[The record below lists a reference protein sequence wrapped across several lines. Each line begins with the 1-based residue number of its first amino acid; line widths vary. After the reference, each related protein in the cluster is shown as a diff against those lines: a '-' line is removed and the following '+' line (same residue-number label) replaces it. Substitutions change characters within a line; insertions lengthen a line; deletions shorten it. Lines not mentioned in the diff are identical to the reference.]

1 MEQLQVVAH
10 CGLGKSDGIRQVA
23 DTRLRVRLGR
33 DDAHELQA
41 RRVGQDPQHRSQ
53 RVGLTRREGRFE
65 HRLTAILDLGDE
77 LHLVILTA
85 IDTTVKI
92 STAVDA
98 KEAQDDLR
106 GPELPAGLLPTG
118 LLLGRSMPGS
128 LPAERRPSSSGRRRS
143 WRL

>member
-1 MEQLQVVAH
+1 MSSNSSTSRREHRRHTVQ
-10 CGLGKSDGIRQVA
+10 SPPA
-23 DTRLRVRLGR
+23 DRVIDPPPTLFP
-33 DDAHELQA
+33 
-41 RRVGQDPQHRSQ
+41 VQDPQHRSQ

-98 KEAQDDLR
+98 KEARDDLR

-143 WRL
+143 WRP